1 MKFFIENNNE
11 SYYNSMKNR
20 ALFFLFLSFSFSIL
34 ASIPYRT
41 QDTIPVIKDKNI
53 EIIEEQEDTNTLSV
67 AELAAEKALIRAE
80 EQVKKARN
88 AFIFSFL
95 TLGLFY
101 VLAIYWEASA
111 LYNATIARRFYR
123 KSSKRKKQ
131 KEAANIVFYKAIGLL
146 LAHIITLFLL
156 LLVINADIILA
167 IPEIFSSPKG
177 LGFLGVLLSAVA
189 DYFFFHVFFEDKKAK
204 KK

>member
-1 MKFFIENNNE
+1 
-11 SYYNSMKNR
+11 MKNR
-20 ALFFLFLSFSFSIL
+20 VLLFLFLSFSFSIL

-53 EIIEEQEDTNTLSV
+53 ETIKEQEDTNTSTIT
-67 AELAAEKALIRAE
+67 ELAAERALIRAE

-88 AFIFSFL
+88 AFIFSIL
-95 TLGLFY
+95 TFGLFY

-123 KSSKRKKQ
+123 KSSKNRTQ
-131 KEAANIVFYKAIGLL
+131 KEAANKVFYKAIGLL
-146 LAHIITLFLL
+146 FAHIISLFLL
-156 LLVINADIILA
+156 LLFINADIILA

-177 LGFLGVLLSAVA
+177 LGFLGISLAAVA
-189 DYFFFHVFFEDKKAK
+189 DYFFFHIFFEDKKAK